1 MEDSGRSLAVG
12 TQGFEERRTV
22 TRGDPGEDGQMKL
35 QCAFPG
41 VEYPSEVM
49 AHHARNLF
57 NGDLGH
63 QVEVD
68 LWTDLGQARRQNL
81 GALIGRVV
89 REIVRQSRIGEVC
102 EAAEITQRLVSK
114 ASPDHAGLD
123 VRVESHRYGRLDTAA
138 DYDELIDEGVCRS
151 APGMY
156 LLTELLFLCRR
167 HGLDDEHLEVR
178 LARMIMDASH
188 DQVIGVVAVLAVGDV
203 VERPGPVGLSDK
215 RTIDPSHHPCQPLPG
230 SASRQLLDHTE
241 GSMAWKGPKL
251 LQRRQRGAL
260 RMHCIGHVL
269 VDRFA
274 TSHRGDDPPGCF
286 LQP

>member
-1 MEDSGRSLAVG
+1 
-12 TQGFEERRTV
+12 GFEERRTV
-22 TRGDPGEDGQMKL
+22 TRGDPGEDGQVKL
-35 QCAFPG
+35 QRAFPR

-49 AHHARNLF
+49 AHHARDLF

-63 QVEVD
+63 QIEVD
-68 LWTDLGQARRQNL
+68 LWTDLGQPRRQNL
-81 GALIGRVV
+81 GAFVRGVIGKIICQRRV
-89 REIVRQSRIGEVC
+89 GEVC

-123 VRVESHRYGRLDTAA
+123 VRIESHRYGRLDTAA
-138 DYDELIDEGVCRS
+138 DYDELVDEGVCRS

-188 DQVIGVVAVLAVGDV
+188 DQVIGVVVVLAVGDV
-203 VERPGPVGLSDK
+203 VKRAGPVGLRDE
-215 RTIDPSHHPCQPLPG
+215 RTIDPSHHPGQPLPG
-230 SASRQLLDHTE
+230 SARRQLLDHTE

-251 LQRRQRGAL
+251 L
-260 RMHCIGHVL
+260 
-269 VDRFA
+269 
-274 TSHRGDDPPGCF
+274 
-286 LQP
+286 